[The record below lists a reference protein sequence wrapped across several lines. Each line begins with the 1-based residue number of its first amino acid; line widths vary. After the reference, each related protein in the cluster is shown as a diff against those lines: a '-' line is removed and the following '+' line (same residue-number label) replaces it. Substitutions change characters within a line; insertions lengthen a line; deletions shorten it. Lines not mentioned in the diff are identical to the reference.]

1 MIARNLSYC
10 VPCDENSE
18 ANILINVTGHQI
30 DLTTSLQHYVH
41 EKLQRLERHYDQI
54 TQVHVVLNIE
64 RLMHQAEATV
74 HVSGSELFA
83 NAEATDMY
91 AAIDLLSSKLD
102 RQIIKHKEKV
112 VDQHHGTKA
121 RKHCLYTHLPLPT
134 TPYV

>member
-1 MIARNLSYC
+1 M
-10 VPCDENSE
+10 
-18 ANILINVTGHQI
+18 LINVTGHQI

-64 RLMHQAEATV
+64 KLMHQAEATV

-112 VDQHHGTKA
+112 VDQHHGTRE
-121 RKHCLYTHLPLPT
+121 RKHIRSKFDGF
-134 TPYV
+134 